1 MQFYEALF
9 SMVAQLIFAAAFG
22 FAIGCILY
30 EIKQRI

>member
-9 SMVAQLIFAAAFG
+9 SMVAGLIFAATSGFG
-22 FAIGCILY
+22 VGCFLY